1 MSIQQLLIPI
11 AIVLAALII
20 AQPTKLRRKNMTC

>member
-11 AIVLAALII
+11 AIVLAALIVR
-20 AQPTKLRRKNMTC
+20 QPTNLYKSGMGC